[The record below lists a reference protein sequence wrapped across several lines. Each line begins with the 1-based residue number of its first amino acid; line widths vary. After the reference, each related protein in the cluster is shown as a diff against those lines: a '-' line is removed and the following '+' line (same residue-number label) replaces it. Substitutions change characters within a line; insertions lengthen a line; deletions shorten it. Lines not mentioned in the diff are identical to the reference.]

1 LGMTKES
8 LMRKVQELEA
18 KVAVLTEENAA
29 LKLSLQNAI
38 EANSR
43 ISESLSLTTNEHAKV
58 RREKDD
64 LTAQF
69 RLLEERFDADKAK
82 WDKELKEL
90 KALKAKLSDSSD
102 ATTTALQQEWED
114 MNAKR
119 DLVRDELRRT
129 REELLKEREELEA
142 AQRKLLEKMERNRK
156 TKQGLETI
164 KKGLESS
171 HAIAI
176 PVLSKSVIQHATDM
190 NTWIPI
196 LEAAREYKH
205 IPVEFPPYS
214 SVKDK
219 DYDSQMKILNTL
231 LIKQN
236 KNFDKLLAERTIEA
250 TEIVSINAGKRKK
263 REKTQQEI
271 DGGYESLSESDEE
284 VKPKQDMAG
293 SKSKKASSSSSGKS
307 GRK

>member
-1 LGMTKES
+1 
-8 LMRKVQELEA
+8 
-18 KVAVLTEENAA
+18 
-29 LKLSLQNAI
+29 LKSSLQNAI

-43 ISESLSLTTNEHAKV
+43 ISESLSLTSSEHAKV

-69 RLLEERFDADKAK
+69 RLLEERFDADKVK

-156 TKQGLETI
+156 TKQGLENI
-164 KKGLESS
+164 KKGLESN
-171 HAIAI
+171 HALAI
-176 PVLSKSVIQHATDM
+176 PVLSKSIIQHATDM

-196 LEAAREYKH
+196 LEAAREYRH
-205 IPVEFPPYS
+205 IPVEVPPYT

-219 DYDSQMKILNTL
+219 DYDSQIKILNTL

-271 DGGYESLSESDEE
+271 DGGYESLSESGEE
-284 VKPKQDMAG
+284 VPQAKPKQDMAG
-293 SKSKKASSSSSGKS
+293 SKSKKASGSSSQGKS
-307 GRK
+307 RK